1 MVHDAMKCK
10 YGTKI
15 KDKKSKEQGKNKTM
29 IQRTK
34 TPPTK
39 KGSTRQ
45 VPLVTRQI
53 GLGQEAL

>member
-10 YGTKI
+10 YGTKA
-15 KDKKSKEQGKNKTM
+15 KDKNRKNKEKNKTM

-45 VPLVTRQI
+45 VPLVTGRI